1 MTEAKISRRDQ
12 ILQTLMQM
20 LEEQSLSRITT
31 AALAREVGVSEA
43 ALYRHFAS
51 KAKMFEGL
59 IDFIE
64 DTLFTRTK
72 LIQQQELP
80 ALAQC
85 QQMLTLLLT
94 LVERNPGL
102 CRLLTGEALLGEKE
116 RLGSRIN
123 QLFDKLETQMKQVL
137 REAEMREGLRT
148 SDTPSTCANL
158 LMATAEGRI
167 RQFSRSGFRNKPTAA
182 WDDQW
187 ALLSAQLMRG

>member
-1 MTEAKISRRDQ
+1 MTEAKVSRREQ
-12 ILQTLMQM
+12 ILHTLMQM

-64 DTLFTRTK
+64 DTLFSRTK
-72 LIQQQELP
+72 VIQQQDLS
-80 ALAQC
+80 AVQTC
-85 QQMLTLLLT
+85 HQMLTLLLT

-123 QLFDKLETQMKQVL
+123 QLFDKLEAQIKQVL
-137 REAEMREGLRT
+137 REAEHKEGLRT
-148 SDTPSTCANL
+148 SDTPTTCANL
-158 LMATAEGRI
+158 LVASAEGRI
-167 RQFSRSGFRNKPTAA
+167 RQFSRTGFRHKPTEA

-187 ALLSAQLMRG
+187 ALLSAQLMR

>member
-1 MTEAKISRRDQ
+1 MTEAKVSRREQ
-12 ILQTLMQM
+12 ILHTLMQM
-20 LEEQSLSRITT
+20 LEEQALSRITT

-59 IDFIE
+59 IDYIE

-72 LIQQQELP
+72 LIQQQELT
-80 ALAQC
+80 ALQQC

-94 LVERNPGL
+94 FVERNPGL

-123 QLFDKLETQMKQVL
+123 QLFDKLEAQIKQVL
-137 REAEMREGLRT
+137 REAELKEGLRT
-148 SDTPSTCANL
+148 SDTPTICANL
-158 LMATAEGRI
+158 LMAAAEGRI
-167 RQFSRSGFRNKPTAA
+167 RQFSRTGFRHKPTVA

-187 ALLSAQLMRG
+187 AMLSSQLMR